1 VRTARGVE
9 ILGGY
14 DQDRALVESSRQ
26 PMDAYF
32 MAIST
37 PYVIIQCVECRRDF
51 ICEEKSDAVVWPL
64 PGLAVPDEVP
74 KTISKVLG
82 EAKIAHAVRAETAAL
97 LAARTALIRM
107 QRDLKCTRIDELVSR
122 GTITP
127 GLAQQAHEIRLWAN
141 ATGHDEVPDD
151 MPSTED
157 VDQLLEYIDILF
169 DTIFVQPKKL
179 AALRD
184 KRVNTAKRTG
194 ES

>member
-1 VRTARGVE
+1 VRTGRGVA

-14 DQDRALVESSRQ
+14 DSDRALVESTGR
-26 PMDAYF
+26 PMEAYF

-37 PYVIIQCVECRRDF
+37 PYVFIKCVECGRDF
-51 ICEEKSDAVVWPL
+51 ICEVTSDVVVWPL
-64 PGLAVPDEVP
+64 PGINVPEEVP
-74 KTISKVLG
+74 KTIGKVMG

-97 LAARTALIRM
+97 LAARTTLIRM
-107 QRDLKCTRIDELVSR
+107 QRHLKCSGIDELVSR

-127 GLAQQAHEIRLWAN
+127 GLAEQAHEIRLWAN

-151 MPSTED
+151 VPSTED
-157 VDQLLEYIDILF
+157 VDQLLKFIDILF